1 MPKLTVNEAAYGFT
15 DVIKLTYNDL
25 ITIGNGGQKVI
36 ATIPAGGGVD
46 RCVVYES
53 VPVAGTTSLVI
64 DVGTT
69 LADPDE
75 FIDALGVLYGK
86 PERPM
91 SRARIEKTLGMH
103 AYISTIPG
111 RSDTLLDIIEQ
122 AGFQGRAAQ
131 RYADR
136 FREQL
141 AEQHKQREVAA
152 SAHKVA
158 YRYTL

>member
-15 DVIKLTYNDL
+15 DVVVLTYNDL

-53 VPVAGTTSLVI
+53 VAVAGTTTLVI

-75 FIDALGVLYGK
+75 FIDALDVDG
-86 PERPM
+86 M
-91 SRARIEKTLGMH
+91 SAPVANTGDLMVQAAGTT
-103 AYISTIPG
+103 TIAGGALPVKLVQA
-111 RSDTLLDIIEQ
+111 DTDVVVEVTD
-122 AGFQGRAAQ
+122 AAI
-131 RYADR
+131 
-136 FREQL
+136 
-141 AEQHKQREVAA
+141 A
-152 SAHKVA
+152 SATAGEIVIGLRIVDLGRFA
-158 YRYTL
+158 